1 MTHFLD
7 LSRSH
12 IAKIRQTLKP
22 SMAKKEM
29 DGMKGNQFITLIHK
43 DFTISFLKDSYEAR
57 AMMLTETETDVLIKK
72 LDELSGYTEEMT
84 IDNYYS

>member
-22 SMAKKEM
+22 SMTKKEM

-43 DFTISFLKDSYEAR
+43 GFTISFLKDSYEAR

>member
-22 SMAKKEM
+22 SIDKEI
-29 DGMKGNQFITLIHK
+29 MKGMNESEKITLIHNG
-43 DFTISFLKDSYEAR
+43 FTISFLKDSYEAR

-84 IDNYYS
+84 IKDYYS